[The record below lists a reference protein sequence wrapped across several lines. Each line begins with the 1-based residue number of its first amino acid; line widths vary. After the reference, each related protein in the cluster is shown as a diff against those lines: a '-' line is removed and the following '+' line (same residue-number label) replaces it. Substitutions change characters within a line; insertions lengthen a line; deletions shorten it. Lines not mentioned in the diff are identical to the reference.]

1 MDEILYVISKDD
13 GVRLNK
19 VLYAVKS
26 KDTSHLDL
34 RTKDYEKLYV
44 FASFSGALNCLLVLS
59 KFGE

>member
-59 KFGE
+59 NFGE

>member
-13 GVRLNK
+13 GARLDK
-19 VLYAVKS
+19 ILYAVKS